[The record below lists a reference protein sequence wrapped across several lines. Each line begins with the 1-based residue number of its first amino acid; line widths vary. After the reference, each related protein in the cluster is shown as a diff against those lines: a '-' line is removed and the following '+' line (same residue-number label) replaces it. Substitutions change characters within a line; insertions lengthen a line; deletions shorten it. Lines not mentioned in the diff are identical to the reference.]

1 MAGQRW
7 GVWPQVAL
15 AIGMAGLW
23 GTPLTAQDSDPFT
36 PDTLSNW
43 QELSDQAIAVTP
55 NQTTEI
61 TPQSRDW
68 FQQYPNLTR
77 ALASIL
83 GVSAV
88 YGLVLVVT
96 PRWLLGLPGQLKIP
110 NTEIELPLGFVL
122 WLKYRPRVLDC
133 WVKDHLEEAQERFAR
148 LDTVRDR
155 AIHISIQVW
164 LDGKPID
171 TLTPA
176 HLRPIFERANACV
189 LLVGE
194 GGVGKTSLACRI
206 AHWGLQTAAA
216 KDSATDAMPLASHR
230 MLPVLIEQELGETP
244 LLTAIQEQLPRTADG
259 SYINPELLTALL
271 RQRRVLVI
279 LDHVSELS
287 DAGYQALRAALDAT
301 PVNALVITS
310 RLRDKALGRSAP
322 HAIAPQKIEGER
334 LSAFIQPYLTAQGKR
349 NLFEDDGEFF
359 SACTRLSRMMAA
371 TLQKATALLVR
382 LYVDQIIDVG
392 GLKTAQLPDDIPE
405 LMLRYLCWL
414 NRPEQVAA
422 EHRRDNDAIRADAQ
436 AVAWA
441 CLQATYRPGAARREA
456 VLATLAKTAPATE
469 PATARLAYLQ
479 SPLGLVQVSAAE
491 TTVRIVLDPV
501 AEYLAALQVV
511 DHCQNEVPEPGEIED
526 QWQCFFE
533 SVAAQGDDL
542 AVMRGFLLAVRNACE
557 PRRKQISPAVLDQLN
572 DWAALDEAALEQ
584 ARRRQ
589 RINKLIDDLYDS
601 DDRYLTQAIQNLA
614 QEGAYGTKAIPD
626 LTKVLTSPQQD
637 TAVRLAAMTALMA
650 IQTDRTALQ
659 NQLRHCLAQRQDV
672 PEVRVA
678 ALQNLVQFALS
689 NAEDGTE
696 NCGPLLHPYFADE
709 TEVGV
714 VRVQAGEG
722 LRKLEQLQDLLVVTV
737 QDAHRQ
743 TLELVPPPR
752 TWVVDLPGAVPLTL
766 AQIPAGEFWMG
777 SEATE
782 AGSYSD
788 ERPQHQVTLGEFWL
802 GQFAVTQAQ
811 YKAVMGRNPA
821 TFRTDPA
828 RPVETV
834 SWYDATDFCQK
845 LSDLTGRTF
854 RLPSEA
860 EWEYACRAGTPT
872 PFHCGPTITTDLA
885 NYRGTDE
892 ERGGQVL
899 SGAYGNGPHGIYRE
913 QTVPAGQFPPN
924 RWGLYDLHGNVWEW
938 CQDVWHDSYDGAPS
952 DGGAWLVGA
961 DQEDRR
967 VLRGGAWN
975 FDPGACRSAYRN
987 RFARANRLHNLG
999 FRVLCVAS
1007 PGLP

>member
-1 MAGQRW
+1 
-7 GVWPQVAL
+7 
-15 AIGMAGLW
+15 
-23 GTPLTAQDSDPFT
+23 
-36 PDTLSNW
+36 
-43 QELSDQAIAVTP
+43 
-55 NQTTEI
+55 
-61 TPQSRDW
+61 
-68 FQQYPNLTR
+68 
-77 ALASIL
+77 L

-88 YGLVLVVT
+88 YGLVLLVK
-96 PRWLLGLPGQLKIP
+96 PRWLLWLPGQLKIP
-110 NTEIELPLGFVL
+110 NTSIELPSGFLL

-133 WVKDHLEEAQERFAR
+133 WVKDHWEEAQERFAR

-164 LDGKPID
+164 LDGEPID

-230 MLPVLIEQELGETP
+230 MLPVLIEQELGEPP

-271 RQRRVLVI
+271 RQRRALVI

-301 PVNALVITS
+301 PINALIITS

-322 HAIAPQKIEGER
+322 HVVEPQKIEGER
-334 LSAFIQPYLTAQGKR
+334 LSAFIQPYLIVQGKR
-349 NLFEDDGEFF
+349 NLFDDDGEFF

-422 EHRRDNDAIRADAQ
+422 EHRRENDAIRRDAQ

-441 CLQATYRPGAARREA
+441 CLQATYRPGVARRET
-456 VLATLAKTAPATE
+456 VLATLAAVASTTDPATV
-469 PATARLAYLQ
+469 RLAYLQ

-511 DHCQNEVPEPGEIED
+511 DYCQTEVPEPEEIED
-526 QWQCFFE
+526 RWQLFLE

-542 AVMRGFLLAVRNACE
+542 AVMRGFLLAVHNACE
-557 PRRKQISPAVLDQLN
+557 PRRKQIPPAVLDQLN

-626 LTKVLTSPQQD
+626 LTKLLKSDRPE
-637 TAVRLAAMTALMA
+637 TAVRIEAITALIA
-650 IQTDRTALQ
+650 IQTDRAALKDLLQ
-659 NQLRHCLAQRQDV
+659 QTLAQRQAV

-678 ALQNLVQFALS
+678 ALQNLVWLALS
-689 NAEDGTE
+689 DPEDGAED
-696 NCGPLLHPYFADE
+696 CGPLLHPYFADE

-722 LRKLEQLQDLLVVTV
+722 LRKLGQLQDLLVVTV
-737 QDAHRQ
+737 EDAYHQ
-743 TLELVPPPR
+743 TIELVPPPK
-752 TWVVDLPGAVPLTL
+752 TTTVDLPGAVPLTL
-766 AQIPAGEFWMG
+766 VQIPAGTFWMG

-788 ERPQHQVTLGEFWL
+788 ERPQHQVTLGDFWL

-811 YKAVMGRNPA
+811 YEAVMGRNPA

-845 LSDLTGRTF
+845 LSELTEQEF

-860 EWEYACRAGTPT
+860 EWEYACRAGTTT

-913 QTVPAGQFPPN
+913 QTVPIGQFPPN
-924 RWGLYDLHGNVWEW
+924 PWGLYDLHGNVWEW
-938 CQDVWHDSYDGAPS
+938 CQDVWHNNYDSAPNDGS
-952 DGGAWLVGA
+952 AWLAGA

-967 VLRGGAWN
+967 VLRGGAWVSG
-975 FDPGACRSAYRN
+975 PGACRSAFRDS
-987 RFARANRLHNLG
+987 FARANRNVDVG